1 MMTLRT
7 PKALLASGAVA
18 VALLLAGCTG
28 GGDDGGIAA
37 AANGKGDSVDKI
49 SLRQIAPAK
58 RGAPMDLS
66 GTLLT
71 GGPWSL
77 ADAKGKVVVLNV
89 WGSWCGPCQ
98 AELPELQSAWTKLQA
113 AKKPVVLMGLDF
125 KESAATGLAAMQQRG
140 LTYPSLEDD
149 DGKTILRLGKN
160 FVATPTTVVLD
171 TQHRVA
177 AVVPGAVNET
187 TLLGLVDDTLAG
199 K

>member
-1 MMTLRT
+1 MKPRF
-7 PKALLASGAVA
+7 AAGVVA
-18 VALLLAGCTG
+18 AALLLAGCTSS
-28 GGDDGGIAA
+28 GDDDGIAA
-37 AANGKGDSVDKI
+37 AANGKGDSGNKI
-49 SLRQIAPAK
+49 SLRQIPPAQ
-58 RGAPMDLS
+58 RGAPLDVS

-77 ADAKGKVVVLNV
+77 DDAKGKVVVLNV

-125 KESAATGLAAMQQRG
+125 KESAATGLAAMQERK
-140 LTYPSLEDD
+140 LTYPSLRDD
-149 DGKTILRLGKN
+149 DGMTILSLGKN
-160 FVATPTTVVLD
+160 FTSPPTTVVLD
-171 TQHRVA
+171 TKHRVA